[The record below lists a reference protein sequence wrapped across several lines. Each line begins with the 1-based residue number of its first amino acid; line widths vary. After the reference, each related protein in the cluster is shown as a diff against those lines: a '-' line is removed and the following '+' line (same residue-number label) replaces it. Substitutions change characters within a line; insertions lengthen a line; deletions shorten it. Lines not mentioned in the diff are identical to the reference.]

1 MKRILSI
8 RQGAIGDVIVTMPT
22 IALLRDA
29 YPDAYI
35 EVIGNEQT
43 LKLAVGVG
51 YADKARAGERALTTE
66 MYKPNARLS
75 DETVRYFSGF
85 DIVLA
90 YMKDKGDVIEDNI
103 TKCGAG
109 RVIKI
114 PPFPKGEGIHAAD
127 YSATI
132 LNPLGIAPISL
143 LPPLIPRVNTTPED
157 RAFATEY
164 LERQR
169 NREPLVAL
177 HPRTW
182 GEKAWP
188 MEGFI
193 EIAQWVRDG
202 LKGTPVWIIG
212 PVEEESEPSLTEA
225 VPEAITVRVE
235 SLRRLASILA
245 LCDIYLGCDTGI
257 SHLAAAS
264 GVPTAALFGATDPRV
279 WAPRGDCAVF
289 VLKADTVTAI
299 DTQTVK
305 GALTELYKTR
315 NKVVKIIDV

>member
-1 MKRILSI
+1 MKRVLII
-8 RQGAIGDVIVTMPT
+8 RQGAIGDVIVTLPA

-35 EVIGNEQT
+35 EIIGNEQT
-43 LKLAVGVG
+43 LKLAVDAG
-51 YADKARAGERALTTE
+51 YADKARAGERVLTAE
-66 MYKPNARLS
+66 IYKQNARLS

-90 YMKDKGDVIEDNI
+90 YMKDKGDVIEYHIN
-103 TKCGAG
+103 KCGAG
-109 RVIKI
+109 RVIKM
-114 PPFPKGEGIHAAD
+114 PPFPEGEGMHAAD

-132 LNPLGIAPISL
+132 LNPLGIAPIS
-143 LPPLIPRVNTTPED
+143 PLIPRVHTTPEE

-169 NREPLVAL
+169 NRDPLVAL

-182 GEKAWP
+182 GGKAWP

-193 EIAQWVRDG
+193 EIARWVRDG
-202 LKGTPVWIIG
+202 LKGTPLWIIG
-212 PVEEESEPSLTEA
+212 PVEEENKFSLTGA
-225 VPEAITVRVE
+225 VPEAITVRVD
-235 SLRRLASILA
+235 SLRRLAAILA

-264 GVPTAALFGATDPRV
+264 GVPTAALFGTTDPRV

-289 VLKADTVTAI
+289 VLKSSAVTTI

-305 GALTELYKTR
+305 GALTELYKTG